1 MKEQKNPAA
10 AVEIGKITK
19 YFPGPVPSKKSFM
32 QSATPITINMQ
43 PAKKTE
49 VFNIP
54 LYKNLLSIHSINV
67 ELIEISPR
75 R

>member
-1 MKEQKNPAA
+1 VI

-19 YFPGPVPSKKSFM
+19 NLPAPVPSKKSFI
-32 QSATPITINMQ
+32 QSNTPRNINMQ

-54 LYKNLLSIHSINV
+54 LYKNLLSIQSINV